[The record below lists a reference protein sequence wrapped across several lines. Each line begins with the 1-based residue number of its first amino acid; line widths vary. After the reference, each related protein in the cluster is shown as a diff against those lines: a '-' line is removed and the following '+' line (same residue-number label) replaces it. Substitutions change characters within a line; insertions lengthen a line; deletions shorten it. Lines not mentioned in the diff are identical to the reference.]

1 MKKIIILLVAAIAL
15 TASCTLAKGA
25 PKTETVSYSVNMHCE
40 NCVQK
45 LTDNLSLL
53 KGVKDFQISLEDK
66 TIMITFDP
74 SKVKEDKFVKIINKL
89 GYTVDKIENGASSV
103 TECDDCE
110 TESSSMDCC

>member
-1 MKKIIILLVAAIAL
+1 MKKIIILLLAAIAL
-15 TASCTLAKGA
+15 AAGCTIANGA
-25 PKTETVSYSVNMHCE
+25 PKTETVTYKVSMHCE

-74 SKVKEDKFVKIINKL
+74 SKVKEDKFVTIIKKL
-89 GYTVDKIENGASSV
+89 GYEVEKLENGAASL
-103 TECDDCE
+103 TDCDDCE
-110 TESSSMDCC
+110 GESCSMSC